1 MATKVAKKSAGKTGK
16 EIAFTS
22 DNPSNVKK
30 AISSYKNVLICGV
43 KGVGKITNTIPAL
56 EHNTNVYY
64 LSNPVDYEGKLRPGS
79 CGKYLE
85 YIRSLKTDLKVV
97 TDITKLFKIKSNII
111 LIIDEIYG
119 RREKQLEQISA
130 ILDMNNIKVI
140 QIVGCMKYMGSLI
153 DKMDII
159 VELHHDGAFIIDK
172 DLARAICSILGK
184 K

>member
-1 MATKVAKKSAGKTGK
+1 MATKVVKKSTGKSGK
-16 EIAFTS
+16 EIVFTS
-22 DNPSNVKK
+22 DNPSNVRK
-30 AISSYKNVLICGV
+30 AIASYKNVLICGV

-64 LSNPVDYEGKLRPGS
+64 LGNPVDYEGKLRPGS
-79 CGKYLE
+79 YEKYLN
-85 YIRSLKTDLKVV
+85 YILSLKNDLKIV
-97 TDITKLFKIKSNII
+97 TDITKLFKIRNNII

-130 ILDMNNIKVI
+130 LLDMTNIKVI

-153 DKMDII
+153 EKIDII

-172 DLARAICSILGK
+172 DLARAICSILGRK
-184 K
+184 